1 MRHLTTMACMNE
13 WEEILK
19 INRVAKTR
27 ICVPRGGLLSTGLGQ
42 DPKASCCERTPHCNP
57 GFHKTLGIYVT
68 VSVYLAI

>member
-27 ICVPRGGLLSTGLGQ
+27 CVSRGGLHSTGLGQ
-42 DPKASCCERTPHCNP
+42 DPAASCCERTPD
-57 GFHKTLGIYVT
+57 
-68 VSVYLAI
+68 